1 MNDSKKV
8 LIIDDEHDIREG
20 VSYWL
25 RSAGYAPILAS
36 DGDAGIQA
44 ARRSIPQAIVLDV
57 QMPHQDGIETLVQ
70 LRCDSETR
78 RIPIIMLSASL
89 QDESR
94 AFDAGA
100 RFFVQKPYEG
110 RRLISAV
117 NAALGSADC

>member
-1 MNDSKKV
+1 MSDSKKV
-8 LIIDDEHDIREG
+8 LIVDDEHDIREG

-25 RSAGYAPILAS
+25 RSAGFSPILAG

-44 ARRSIPQAIVLDV
+44 ARSSMPEAIVLDV
-57 QMPHQDGIETLVQ
+57 QMPRRDGIETLVQ
-70 LRCDSETR
+70 LRGDTITR
-78 RIPIIMLSASL
+78 QIPIIMLSASL

-117 NAALGSADC
+117 NAALGLVPC